1 MMKTLVAM
9 LLCSDK
15 YLTWGGKIK
24 WKTKKTKQ
32 LPSLSKSHREEIML
46 LEGITLYANIH
57 KWRNPRTEFFLN
69 ISRGGDLTASGCSS
83 PENQNL
89 HLFVGLL
96 RYASKV
102 HEFQWG
108 FFCCCRYAVTMRLL
122 KVSLQKL
129 RINWADRMI
138 LCAPGKWIVHL
149 ITVECSITQ
158 AKLSVDINVLI
169 FTPINCM
176 YLGEINYCSSY
187 LLLPNKILF
196 KVEFVL

>member
-1 MMKTLVAM
+1 MLIFINGEIPGQNFSSIFPGVETL
-9 LLCSDK
+9 LLLDVPPQ
-15 YLTWGGKIK
+15 KIK
-24 WKTKKTKQ
+24 TFIYLWAFCVMQ
-32 LPSLSKSHREEIML
+32 AKSMSF
-46 LEGITLYANIH
+46 N
-57 KWRNPRTEFFLN
+57 
-69 ISRGGDLTASGCSS
+69 GD
-83 PENQNL
+83 
-89 HLFVGLL
+89 
-96 RYASKV
+96 
-102 HEFQWG
+102 

-129 RINWADRMI
+129 RINWTDRMI